1 MRVLRRVRRARGRE
15 RRTRSVGGFALSEAG
30 TGQGRPGRASPSA
43 VRTHTATALRCW
55 LREDAP
61 VRPAS
66 PDSSRRPPSC
76 PSCAPL
82 SFLTARGT
90 IQILTLSLSR
100 FALVLFF
107 RSQSTTAAATS
118 AAPPRPHVGP
128 STLLFSPA
136 PRPLIPLTTSPMN
149 HKLWNP
155 PAEGSGG
162 AGGAGVAERDESGR
176 LAKFEK
182 RFGDAFGGFGG
193 PEASDAAGAAGAGAG
208 AAGAA
213 GAAARAAKAQE
224 EMYRGLM
231 EGDGT
236 GRALGQVV
244 GKEHLQKAKRV
255 KPQKGRR

>member
-1 MRVLRRVRRARGRE
+1 MPARAAATSAAPAVPRYRSASHAY
-15 RRTRSVGGFALSEAG
+15 RLPPAKLPLFRSVVAHPPAPWAAQQQQNQQNQQEKQDAG
-30 TGQGRPGRASPSA
+30 AAAGAKGKGKGKA
-43 VRTHTATALRCW
+43 
-55 LREDAP
+55 DK
-61 VRPAS
+61 
-66 PDSSRRPPSC
+66 
-76 PSCAPL
+76 
-82 SFLTARGT
+82 
-90 IQILTLSLSR
+90 
-100 FALVLFF
+100 
-107 RSQSTTAAATS
+107 STTAAATS
-118 AAPPRPHVGP
+118 AAPPRPHAGP